1 MKELITGVMNDMG
14 VFKIVVTG
22 QKDNMVRVS
31 IHGREQWVGEGDSFT
46 VLNDVWEVVKVNPVS
61 SGKAYTLEPNKVVA
75 VLSLA

>member
-1 MKELITGVMNDMG
+1 MKELVTGVMNDMG
-14 VFKIVVTG
+14 VFNLVVTG
-22 QKDNMVRVS
+22 QKDDKVQIS
-31 IHGREQWVGEGDSFT
+31 IHGREKWVGVGESFN

>member
-31 IHGREQWVGEGDSFT
+31 IHGREQWVGEGESFKI
-46 VLNDVWEVVKVNPVS
+46 LNDVWNVVKVNPVAHS
-61 SGKAYTLEPNKVVA
+61 SEYILEPNKVVA
-75 VLSLA
+75 VISQA